1 MVAKTLRTKINKEN
15 TINDEEDD
23 IRVST
28 RSNNQVQIKNILSLK
43 TKTQIHPESNT
54 KIGIVAPVSIP
65 SMQIV

>member
-43 TKTQIHPESNT
+43 TKTQIHP
-54 KIGIVAPVSIP
+54 
-65 SMQIV
+65 